1 MTEFNLAQK
10 FCENS
15 VRFPDALALSVDAQQ
30 FTYRELRNLV
40 QPVSA
45 VCRHV
50 LAAKLLAS

>member
-1 MTEFNLAQK
+1 VTEFNLAQK